1 MAEEQEKPFE
11 VIDKRRFT
19 REGEA
24 REEAKET
31 GEEKARET
39 QSSSTVGASTQG
51 VSPEELK
58 DILAPDLYTLI
69 AAMATQLGEQA
80 WRWMGLVPNPVT
92 QQVEK
97 DLNKARLAI
106 DCTQFLADKV
116 SPYLPEPARRDLR
129 TLVSNLQLTFVR
141 QLSMEEGKQ

>member
-19 REGEA
+19 PEGEV
-24 REEAKET
+24 REEAKES
-31 GEEKARET
+31 EEGKTRET
-39 QSSSTVGASTQG
+39 HSSSNTGANAQG

-116 SPYLPEPARRDLR
+116 SPYLPELTRRDLR

-141 QLSMEEGKQ
+141 QLSIEEKKQ